1 MKLTVSDIRFSASS
15 PVNVLATVDVESGK
29 SLSPICSISVTA
41 PMVEGQAIRDY
52 DEYLKN
58 KAREIITKMYK
69 EIVCGEN
76 DVGEQSAILTQA
88 ANSSSIQMMQASI
101 DELKE
106 QITRLKEEKH
116 PKKEAIKPFG
126 IKDGEIV
133 MSAQRIALITLS
145 PKDCLE
151 ERAAALEKHL
161 FAEVLTSKISERE
174 QPFKAEPGVIF
185 ISNVTIL

>member
-1 MKLTVSDIRFSASS
+1 MDVSV
-15 PVNVLATVDVESGK
+15 PVVDGK
-29 SLSPICSISVTA
+29 EIK
-41 PMVEGQAIRDY
+41 DY
-52 DEYLKN
+52 DEDLRN
-58 KAREIITKMYK
+58 KAREVITKIYK
-69 EIVCGEN
+69 EIICGEN
-76 DVGEQSAILTQA
+76 DVGEQSTMLIQA

-133 MSAQRIALITLS
+133 MSAQRIALITPS

-151 ERAAALEKHL
+151 ERATALEKHL
-161 FAEVLTSKISERE
+161 FAEVLTSKISEIE